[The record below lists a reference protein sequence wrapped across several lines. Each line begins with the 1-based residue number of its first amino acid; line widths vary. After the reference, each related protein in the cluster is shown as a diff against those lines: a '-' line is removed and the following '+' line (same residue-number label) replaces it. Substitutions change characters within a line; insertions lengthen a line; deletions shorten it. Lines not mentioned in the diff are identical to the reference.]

1 MGRRLSVAALAAWL
15 ALSGISASA
24 EEAAARTPLA
34 KPGDT
39 YVSLQVEGCANKCP
53 SFEIYVF
60 DTGRMTFRSN
70 NQYTSARG
78 KHFKSGIPD
87 VYAQIRKYLD
97 ESGAFPEQAP
107 CTEQKPDT
115 SVATAQS
122 AHDSQVQKASWSSA
136 CAEQRE
142 KGRAVV
148 KVFVNQTGM
157 WRLINSDTRYWEKYW
172 ETWQLPPEKTAS
184 PAE

>member
-1 MGRRLSVAALAAWL
+1 MGRRLSGAALAAWL
-15 ALSGISASA
+15 ALTGLPAAA

-39 YVSLQVEGCANKCP
+39 YVSLQVEGCADKCP

-60 DTGRMTFRSN
+60 NTGRMTFRSN
-70 NQYTSARG
+70 NQYTSAKG
-78 KHFKSGIPD
+78 KHFKSGMPS

-97 ESGAFPEQAP
+97 ESGTFTQAP
-107 CTEQKPDT
+107 ECTQQKPEA

-122 AHDSQVQKASWSSA
+122 AHDSQVEKASWSSA
-136 CAEQRE
+136 CAEQVE

-172 ETWQLPPEKTAS
+172 ETWEDQGATR
-184 PAE
+184 

>member
-1 MGRRLSVAALAAWL
+1 MSRRLSVAWL
-15 ALSGISASA
+15 ALWLALHGNSASA
-24 EEAAARTPLA
+24 EDAAARTPLA

-39 YVSLQVEGCANKCP
+39 YVSLQVEGCADKCP

-60 DTGRMTFRSN
+60 STGRMTFRSN
-70 NQYTSARG
+70 NQYTSAKG
-78 KHFKSGIPD
+78 KHFKSGMPT

-97 ESGAFPEQAP
+97 ESGTFTQSSE
-107 CTEQKPDT
+107 CTEQKPEA

-122 AHDSQVQKASWSSA
+122 AHDSQVDKASWSSA

-157 WRLINSDTRYWEKYW
+157 WRLINSDTRYWENYW
-172 ETWQLPPEKTAS
+172 ETWENQGATR
-184 PAE
+184 

>member
-1 MGRRLSVAALAAWL
+1 MGRMHSGAALAAWL
-15 ALSGISASA
+15 ALNGISVSA
-24 EEAAARTPLA
+24 EDAAARAPLA

-70 NQYTSARG
+70 NQYTSAKG
-78 KHFKSGIPD
+78 KHFKSGMPT
-87 VYAQIRKYLD
+87 VYAQIRKYLE
-97 ESGAFPEQAP
+97 ESSAFTQSSE
-107 CTEQKPDT
+107 CTEQKPEA

-122 AHDSQVQKASWSSA
+122 AHDSQVDKASWSSA
-136 CAEQRE
+136 CENQRE

-172 ETWQLPPEKTAS
+172 ETWEDLGATR
-184 PAE
+184 

>member
-1 MGRRLSVAALAAWL
+1 MGRRLSGAALAAWL
-15 ALSGISASA
+15 ALTGISASA
-24 EEAAARTPLA
+24 EESAARAPLA

-39 YVSLQVEGCANKCP
+39 YVSLRVEGCADKCP

-60 DTGRMTFRSN
+60 DTGRMTFHSN

-78 KHFKSGIPD
+78 KHFKSGMPT
-87 VYAQIRKYLD
+87 VYAQIRKYLE
-97 ESGAFPEQAP
+97 ESGAFTQSAE
-107 CTEQKPDT
+107 CTQQKPEA

-122 AHDSQVQKASWSSA
+122 AHDSQVEKASWSSA
-136 CAEQRE
+136 CAQQRE

-172 ETWQLPPEKTAS
+172 ETWEDQGATR
-184 PAE
+184 

>member
-1 MGRRLSVAALAAWL
+1 MSRRISGAALAAWL
-15 ALSGISASA
+15 TLNGISASA
-24 EEAAARTPLA
+24 EDAATRTPLA

-39 YVSLQVEGCANKCP
+39 FVSLQVEGCANKCA

-70 NQYTSARG
+70 NQFTSAKG
-78 KHFKSGIPD
+78 KHFKSGMPT

-97 ESGAFPEQAP
+97 ESGAFAQQSG

-122 AHDSQVQKASWSSA
+122 AHDSQVQKGSWSSA
-136 CAEQRE
+136 CADQRE

-172 ETWQLPPEKTAS
+172 ENWEDLGATR
-184 PAE
+184 

>member
-1 MGRRLSVAALAAWL
+1 MAAWL

-39 YVSLQVEGCANKCP
+39 YVSLQVEGCADKCP

-78 KHFKSGIPD
+78 KHFKSGMPT
-87 VYAQIRKYLD
+87 VYAQIRKYLE
-97 ESGAFPEQAP
+97 ESGTFTQSSE
-107 CTEQKPDT
+107 CTQQKPEA

-122 AHDSQVQKASWSSA
+122 AHDSQVGEGFLVLGLSGAARQGPRRG
-136 CAEQRE
+136 QGVRE
-142 KGRAVV
+142 SDRHVAADQFRLALLGEVLGDLAVRP
-148 KVFVNQTGM
+148 G
-157 WRLINSDTRYWEKYW
+157 
-172 ETWQLPPEKTAS
+172 AG
-184 PAE
+184 

>member
-1 MGRRLSVAALAAWL
+1 MGRRLSGAAFSAWL
-15 ALSGISASA
+15 ALNGISAAA
-24 EEAAARTPLA
+24 EDAAARTPLA

-60 DTGRMTFRSN
+60 STGRMTFRSN

-78 KHFKSGIPD
+78 KHFKSGMPD
-87 VYAQIRKYLD
+87 VYAQIRKYLE
-97 ESGAFPEQAP
+97 ESGAFTQSAE
-107 CTEQKPDT
+107 CTGQQSGA

-122 AHDSQVQKASWSSA
+122 AHDSQVDKASWSQA
-136 CAEQRE
+136 CGNQRDE
-142 KGRAVV
+142 GRAVV

-172 ETWQLPPEKTAS
+172 ETWEDLGATR
-184 PAE
+184 